1 MVAQVIQATQGIA
14 QPVVACLGLAFKA
27 NIDDLRESPSVE
39 ITAELAQSGLK
50 VLAVE
55 PHVEKLP
62 ASLDG
67 KVELTDLTS
76 ALKRAQV
83 IVLLVD
89 HQAFDSLTL
98 AQLAGKKLI
107 DTRGMIKV

>member
-1 MVAQVIQATQGIA
+1 MAQVIQATQGIA

-55 PHVEKLP
+55 PHVTQLP
-62 ASLDG
+62 PSLDG

-89 HQAFDSLTL
+89 HQAFSSLTL

-107 DTRGMIKV
+107 DTRGMIKS